1 MQGAAILIDEAP
13 PAAQDLFGRG
23 SYRIRIPGPAVKAGK
38 IKTAEQ
44 RLHES
49 DFVAHVLA
57 GAIEGSKVS
66 KLSGLRAATSFYTYA
81 SHSNGPT
88 A

>member
-23 SYRIRIPGPAVKAGK
+23 SYRIRTPGPAVKAGK
-38 IKTAEQ
+38 MKTAEQ

-49 DFVAHVLA
+49 DYVNA
-57 GAIEGSKVS
+57 GGDWEEMIAAI
-66 KLSGLRAATSFYTYA
+66 
-81 SHSNGPT
+81 NQ
-88 A
+88 

>member
-1 MQGAAILIDEAP
+1 M
-13 PAAQDLFGRG
+13 
-23 SYRIRIPGPAVKAGK
+23 
-38 IKTAEQ
+38 KTAEQ
-44 RLHES
+44 WLHES

-66 KLSGLRAATSFYTYA
+66 KRSGLRAATSFSTYA
-81 SHSNGPT
+81 SHSNEPT